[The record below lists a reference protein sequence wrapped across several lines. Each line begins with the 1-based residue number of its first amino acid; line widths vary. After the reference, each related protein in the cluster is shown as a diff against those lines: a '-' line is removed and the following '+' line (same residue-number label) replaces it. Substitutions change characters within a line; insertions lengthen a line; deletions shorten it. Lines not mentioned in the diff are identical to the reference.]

1 MNAGAAFLLFHLWV
15 GARLAL
21 RILAP
26 VLAAILFLFYILR
39 PEFMLALA
47 RALFIEGSLAE
58 SGVAGTLLLLGIAR
72 AVTPR
77 ISAGRAG
84 WARSLPAKGRVLR
97 ALEILSSIVG
107 AAPLLAVLGV
117 LAWAVARPDRVRVA
131 LLLAG
136 LLAGAA
142 AASLI
147 SLQGPAALKRKLLPA
162 VACFLSFSG
171 NGILLVAAAA
181 ILALAM
187 AAPGDAGRARPRRRP
202 RRSLPPAS
210 FFYWL
215 SLRAVGA
222 RIVLAYV
229 PAAIVLGAGRLFV
242 ENNDLAANTA
252 FSLSLFG
259 LALGLAV
266 FIGLAADAL
275 AARRPAWPWLRS
287 LPLSAAARI
296 GSDA

>member
-1 MNAGAAFLLFHLWV
+1 MNAGAAFLLFHLRV

-107 AAPLLAVLGV
+107 EAPLLAVLGV

-136 LLAGAA
+136 LLVGAA
-142 AASLI
+142 AAIGAAQPVTMVTQSVKTKTSIFLNILI
-147 SLQGPAALKRKLLPA
+147 SSKQIFRTLK
-162 VACFLSFSG
+162 
-171 NGILLVAAAA
+171 
-181 ILALAM
+181 
-187 AAPGDAGRARPRRRP
+187 
-202 RRSLPPAS
+202 
-210 FFYWL
+210 
-215 SLRAVGA
+215 
-222 RIVLAYV
+222 
-229 PAAIVLGAGRLFV
+229 
-242 ENNDLAANTA
+242 
-252 FSLSLFG
+252 
-259 LALGLAV
+259 
-266 FIGLAADAL
+266 
-275 AARRPAWPWLRS
+275 
-287 LPLSAAARI
+287 
-296 GSDA
+296 